1 MDSNPVTTNKKKRWT
16 MKAIEVKLISEL
28 MKNCRRSDRELAKAL
43 EVSQPTVSR
52 LIKKLEK
59 EGYIEHYTLF
69 PNFQKIGFKIMA
81 ITLVKTKK
89 TLTPE
94 QKEKARALAKEVL
107 NKGPYQIV
115 MGERGMGLGYEG
127 VFISYHKDFTEY
139 TQLMEWFRQF
149 EFLELEATESF
160 LVDLED
166 KLHYYPLDFTRLAD
180 SLLITKWSAHTE
192 TKSQK
197 Y

>member
-1 MDSNPVTTNKKKRWT
+1 

-59 EGYIEHYTLF
+59 EGYVEHYTLL

-127 VFISYHKDFTEY
+127 VFISYHKDYAEY

-180 SLLITKWSAHTE
+180 SLLITK
-192 TKSQK
+192 
-197 Y
+197 